1 MSRPKKILL
10 LGASG
15 FVGDEV
21 LRAFTEDRAQFEL
34 YALQNRT
41 TVNDHPDVRRVQGSL
56 FDAPGLIKELNPDLI
71 VHAARIS
78 GKRYRFLGRRK
89 AAFLGRVA
97 NGRIL
102 KAIRQQDTRLVYVS
116 GSLMY
121 GSHPGKEVDEDF
133 PVNPISYAIDYVKA
147 ERPFQQ
153 NLRQNPVIMC
163 RPGWIFGHDSWFK
176 AFFEDVIK
184 KEGFVPQY
192 GDGRNFMSIIHKSD
206 LGRLIKA
213 YALQA
218 PASRAY
224 NLYSPI
230 GLSHRQFVEEL
241 AAYYNKEIKIIPKE
255 ELTRRYG
262 AIVSDALTCDI
273 RLVSKY
279 TSIIENFDFQYRS
292 VRDLLES

>member
-1 MSRPKKILL
+1 MNKTKKILF

-15 FVGDEV
+15 FVGSEI
-21 LRAFTEDRAQFEL
+21 LRAFSEDTVQFEL
-34 YALQNRT
+34 HALQNRT
-41 TVNDHPDVRRVQGSL
+41 TINDHPDVRRVQGSL
-56 FDAPGLIKELNPDLI
+56 FDVPALINELNPGLII
-71 VHAARIS
+71 HAARIS

-102 KAIRQQDTRLVYVS
+102 KAIRERQTRLVYVS

-121 GSHPGKEVDEDF
+121 GSHPGKSVDEDF

-147 ERPFQQ
+147 ERPFLH
-153 NLRQNPVIMC
+153 NLSVNPVIMC

-176 AFFEDVIK
+176 AFFEDVII

-192 GDGRNFMSIIHKSD
+192 GDGKNFMSIIHKND

-230 GLSHRQFVEEL
+230 GISHRQFVEEL
-241 AAYYNKEIKIIPKE
+241 ASHYNKEIKIIPKE

-279 TSIIENFDFQYRS
+279 TSIIDNFDFQYRS